1 MDISNQRILVIGG
14 SGLVGKAICR
24 SLLAHPEQQP
34 AAITITGRSSSK
46 VEKTLDELKKLS
58 ATTQFSGI
66 TGDIFCRSAFKDM
79 GRKTILSEQKT
90 RELYL
95 KDIIDPLNQEIL
107 NESYLYRMIQ
117 QERPD
122 IIIDS
127 VNTATALAYQDV
139 FSESRRLLKKVQPPK
154 SAVDDT
160 LLEEIETLIGT
171 QYTPQLVRHIQI
183 LWQALND
190 HQVKMYLKIGTTGTG
205 GMGLNIP
212 FTHSEDKPSRVL
224 LAKSAMAGAHS
235 MLLFLLGR
243 SANQERGHS
252 HWNHD
257 RNLKRMAPIIKEIKP
272 AALIAWKSVE
282 FGEIKHRGETV
293 KLVDHKPED
302 ALDYKTS
309 LKSKTTPWQKTG
321 ETFKA
326 PFIDTGENGIFSR
339 FEFETLSE
347 EGLME
352 IITPE
357 DIANE
362 VLQCL
367 QGGNSGHDIVSGLDA
382 SILGPTFRGG
392 YMRER
397 AMESLRYLEKK
408 YNVPSIAFENLGPPK
423 LAKLLYEIFI
433 IAKHINLLEPIKMD
447 EKTLS
452 ERCLKTITE
461 DSFLRQ
467 SSLAVGL
474 AIVLP
479 ENKILRGEQL
489 AIPSQWE
496 YPEKGDV
503 SLQQF
508 NHFAD
513 KGWID
518 LRPANMKVWI
528 ERLQELQKEI
538 ADCKEENTHGQNE
551 TGSSTIR
558 NQIFWQQAVEKGN
571 LGSFVSW
578 IFLKE
583 DNGERI
589 KK

>member
-24 SLLAHPEQQP
+24 SLLGHPEQQP

-117 QERPD
+117 QEHPD

-139 FSESRRLLKKVQPPK
+139 FSESRRLLKKVQTPK

-235 MLLFLLGR
+235 MLLFLLG
-243 SANQERGHS
+243 Q
-252 HWNHD
+252 
-257 RNLKRMAPIIKEIKP
+257 KR
-272 AALIAWKSVE
+272 
-282 FGEIKHRGETV
+282 
-293 KLVDHKPED
+293 
-302 ALDYKTS
+302 
-309 LKSKTTPWQKTG
+309 
-321 ETFKA
+321 
-326 PFIDTGENGIFSR
+326 
-339 FEFETLSE
+339 
-347 EGLME
+347 
-352 IITPE
+352 
-357 DIANE
+357 
-362 VLQCL
+362 
-367 QGGNSGHDIVSGLDA
+367 
-382 SILGPTFRGG
+382 
-392 YMRER
+392 
-397 AMESLRYLEKK
+397 
-408 YNVPSIAFENLGPPK
+408 
-423 LAKLLYEIFI
+423 
-433 IAKHINLLEPIKMD
+433 
-447 EKTLS
+447 
-452 ERCLKTITE
+452 
-461 DSFLRQ
+461 
-467 SSLAVGL
+467 
-474 AIVLP
+474 
-479 ENKILRGEQL
+479 
-489 AIPSQWE
+489 
-496 YPEKGDV
+496 
-503 SLQQF
+503 
-508 NHFAD
+508 
-513 KGWID
+513 
-518 LRPANMKVWI
+518 
-528 ERLQELQKEI
+528 
-538 ADCKEENTHGQNE
+538 
-551 TGSSTIR
+551 
-558 NQIFWQQAVEKGN
+558 
-571 LGSFVSW
+571 
-578 IFLKE
+578 
-583 DNGERI
+583 
-589 KK
+589 

>member
-117 QERPD
+117 QEHPD

-139 FSESRRLLKKVQPPK
+139 FSESRRLLKKVQTPK

-293 KLVDHKPED
+293 TLVDHKPED

>member
-117 QERPD
+117 QEHPD

-139 FSESRRLLKKVQPPK
+139 FSESRRLLKKVQTPK
-154 SAVDDT
+154 STVDDT

-293 KLVDHKPED
+293 TLVDHKPED

-538 ADCKEENTHGQNE
+538 ADCKEENTHGQEE

>member
-24 SLLAHPEQQP
+24 SLLSHPEQQP

-46 VEKTLDELKKLS
+46 IEKTLDELKALS
-58 ATTQFSGI
+58 ATTEFSGI
-66 TGDIFCRSAFKDM
+66 TGDIFCRRAFKDM
-79 GRKTILSEQKT
+79 GRKTILSQRET
-90 RELYL
+90 RERYL
-95 KDIIDPLNQEIL
+95 RDIIDPLNQEIL

-117 QERPD
+117 EERPD
-122 IIIDS
+122 IVIDS
-127 VNTATALAYQDV
+127 VNTATAIAYQDL
-139 FSESRRLLKKVQPPK
+139 FSQSRCLLKEVQTAK
-154 SAVDDT
+154 SAVDDR
-160 LLEEIETLIGT
+160 LLEKIETLIGT
-171 QYTPQLVRHIQI
+171 QYTPQLVRHIEI
-183 LWQALND
+183 LWRALND

-224 LAKSAMAGAHS
+224 IAKSAMAGAHS

-243 SANQERGHS
+243 SANQESGHS

-272 AALIAWKSVE
+272 AALIAWESVE
-282 FGEIKHRGETV
+282 FGEIKHRGKTV
-293 KLVDHKPED
+293 ELVDHKPED

-321 ETFKA
+321 KIFKA

-352 IITPE
+352 MITPE

-367 QGGNSGHDIVSGLDA
+367 QGGNSGHDIVSALDS

-397 AMESLRYLEKK
+397 ALESLRYLEKK
-408 YNVPSIAFENLGPPK
+408 YDVPSIAFENLGPPK

-433 IAKHINLLEPIKMD
+433 IAKHINLLEPIEMD

-452 ERCLKTITE
+452 ERCLQTITD

-467 SSLAVGL
+467 SSLSVGL

-479 ENKILRGEQL
+479 EDKILRGEQL

-496 YPEKGDV
+496 YPEKGKV

-508 NHFAD
+508 NQFAD

-518 LRPANMKVWI
+518 LRPTNMKVWI
-528 ERLQELQKEI
+528 DRLHELQKEI
-538 ADCKEENTHGQNE
+538 ASPKEETTHEKEE
-551 TGSSTIR
+551 TSSNTIR
-558 NQIFWQQAVEKGN
+558 DQRFWQQAVEKGN
-571 LGSFVSW
+571 LGSFISW

>member
-14 SGLVGKAICR
+14 SGLVGKAVCR
-24 SLLAHPEQQP
+24 KLISHPEQQP

-58 ATTQFSGI
+58 TTTKFSGI
-66 TGDIFCRSAFKDM
+66 TGDIFCRSALKDM

-90 RELYL
+90 RELYI
-95 KDIIDPLNQEIL
+95 KDIIAPLNQEIVK
-107 NESYLYRMIQ
+107 ESYLYQMIQ
-117 QERPD
+117 KERPD

-139 FSESRRLLKKVQPPK
+139 FSESRRLLKEIQTSK
-154 SAVDDT
+154 SAFDDK
-160 LLEEIETLIGT
+160 LFEEIETLIAT

-183 LWQALND
+183 LWRALND
-190 HQVKMYLKIGTTGTG
+190 HHVKMYLKIGTTGTG

-235 MLLFLLGR
+235 MLLFILGR

-272 AALIAWKSVE
+272 AALIAWESIE
-282 FGEIKHRGETV
+282 FGEITHKGKTV
-293 KLVDHKPED
+293 KLVDHKPEH

-309 LKSKTTPWQKTG
+309 LKSETTPWQKTG

-367 QGGNSGHDIVSGLDA
+367 QGGNSGHDIVSALDS

-397 AMESLRYLEKK
+397 ALESLRYLEKK
-408 YNVPSIAFENLGPPK
+408 YGVPSIAFENLGPPK
-423 LAKLLYEIFI
+423 LAKLFYEIFI
-433 IAKHINLLEPIKMD
+433 IEKHIKLLDPIEMD

-452 ERCLKTITE
+452 ERCVQTITE

-479 ENKILRGEQL
+479 GDKLLRGEQL
-489 AIPSQWE
+489 AIPSHWE

-508 NHFAD
+508 NQFAD

-518 LRPANMKVWI
+518 LRPSNMKVWI
-528 ERLQELQKEI
+528 ERLEQLQKEI
-538 ADCKEENTHGQNE
+538 AGPKEKNTHE
-551 TGSSTIR
+551 KDDSSSNTIR
-558 NQIFWQQAVEKGN
+558 NQRYWQQAVEKGEF
-571 LGSFVSW
+571 GSFISW

-583 DNGERI
+583 DDGERI
-589 KK
+589 KN